1 MAEPALGGRAP
12 LTPGMVRESVMTYPS
27 QRPPLR
33 RRPVVLCV
41 LDGWG
46 YRPEA
51 ADNAIAQADTPNW
64 DRLWAAGPRALL
76 QASEEE
82 VGLPKGQMGNSEVGH
97 MNLGAG
103 RVVFQDLPMI
113 DKAIRD
119 GDFARNPAL
128 LEISAKLRAT
138 GGRAHVLGL
147 LSPGGVHSHQD
158 HLVALAA
165 TLAAAGV
172 PVVIHAFTDGRDVPP
187 QSAGEQ
193 LGRFVT
199 DIAAL
204 PGVAVGTVTGRYY
217 AMDRD
222 QRWERVSRAYATLVE
237 GRGERTAADPVSA
250 VTQSYAEGVNDE
262 FILPTTIGDYAGMK
276 DGDGLIMANFRTDRA
291 REILSALLDPA
302 FAGFA
307 RGRRVAFAA
316 AAGMVEYSAD
326 LNRFL
331 TLIFPPKQLTRVLGE
346 VVSEAGLKQ
355 LRIAETEKY
364 PHVTFFFNGGEE
376 RVYPGEER
384 ILIPS
389 PKVATYDLQPEMS
402 AAEVTDRLV
411 AAIESDVFD
420 LVVVNYAN
428 PDMVGHTGD
437 LAAAILAVQAVDT
450 GLGRLERAVRQR
462 GGVLLVTA
470 DHGNCELMRD
480 PDTGGPHT
488 AHTLD
493 LVPAL
498 LVNAPADVHAFRDGR
513 LADVAPTLLA
523 LLGLPQPAEM
533 TGVSLIGPAAL
544 SQAAD

>member
-1 MAEPALGGRAP
+1 
-12 LTPGMVRESVMTYPS
+12 MTHPS
-27 QRPPLR
+27 LR

-46 YRPEA
+46 YRPET
-51 ADNAIAQADTPNW
+51 ADNAIAQARTPVW
-64 DRLWAAGPRALL
+64 DQLWAAGPRALL

-119 GDFARNPAL
+119 GEFPRNPAL
-128 LEISAKLRAT
+128 LDLIARLRRS
-138 GGRAHVLGL
+138 GGRAHIMGL

-165 TLAAAGV
+165 TLAAAGLK
-172 PVVIHAFTDGRDVPP
+172 VVIHAFTDGRDVPP
-187 QSAGEQ
+187 QSADEQ
-193 LGRFVT
+193 LRRFAA
-199 DIAAL
+199 DIAGL
-204 PGVAVGTVTGRYY
+204 PGVSVGTVIGRYY

-222 QRWERVSRAYATLVE
+222 KRWERVSRAYATLVE
-237 GRGERTAADPVSA
+237 GKGESAAADPVAA
-250 VTQSYAEGVNDE
+250 VTQSYAEGINDE
-262 FILPTTIGDYAGMK
+262 FILPTVIGDYPGMA

-302 FAGFA
+302 FAGFP
-307 RGRRVAFAA
+307 RGRVTQFAA
-316 AAGMVEYSAD
+316 AAGMVEYSSD

-331 TLIFPPKQLTRVLGE
+331 SLVFPPKQLSRVLGE

-384 ILIPS
+384 ILVPS

-402 AAEVTDRLV
+402 AAEVTDKLV
-411 AAIESDVFD
+411 AALESDVFD

-437 LAAAILAVQAVDT
+437 LGAAIKAVEAVDASLGRVEQAV
-450 GLGRLERAVRQR
+450 RRR
-462 GGVLLVTA
+462 GGVMLVTA

-493 LVPAL
+493 LVPAV
-498 LVNAPADVHAFRDGR
+498 LVNAPSDVLGFRDGR

-523 LLGLPQPAEM
+523 LLGLPQPGEM
-533 TGVSLIGPAAL
+533 TGVSLIGPAPL